1 MGTALRRSNSLCV
14 VFFFFFPPSRG
25 PRLISP
31 WGQDGIA
38 DNDSSSWRMDLG
50 WLCTSYSNCL
60 LKYVNLNKREGKSNS
75 LLFDSSI
82 KNGPTCPEI
91 TGLMDVLG
99 FLGIGPLGSQ
109 GPWQDM
115 LRIHSLTPKMVLLF
129 GTCSTKGLA
138 ELGLPLPPTPMFL
151 NQVYL
156 RPQAQLELV
165 FAATENYFVE
175 FDFLKFALWNQ
186 QAFWMCFFRCLPRP
200 PSPTHPT
207 PFCFESHCCEPLPWT
222 LTTHR
227 SHRKCST
234 VLSVLSL
241 NPRETTWK
249 VKHGWSSLGAP
260 GIRGLTVGVV
270 IIRQHC
276 CPGNPEQAYIV

>member
-1 MGTALRRSNSLCV
+1 MFLPKV
-14 VFFFFFPPSRG
+14 
-25 PRLISP
+25 
-31 WGQDGIA
+31 
-38 DNDSSSWRMDLG
+38 SSSWDAS
-50 WLCTSYSNCL
+50 TSNT
-60 LKYVNLNKREGKSNS
+60 YVSQPSVSQAPKHEAR
-75 LLFDSSI
+75 
-82 KNGPTCPEI
+82 
-91 TGLMDVLG
+91 VG
-99 FLGIGPLGSQ
+99 FL
-109 GPWQDM
+109 
-115 LRIHSLTPKMVLLF
+115 LL
-129 GTCSTKGLA
+129 
-138 ELGLPLPPTPMFL
+138 P
-151 NQVYL
+151 
-156 RPQAQLELV
+156 
-165 FAATENYFVE
+165 ENYFVE

-186 QAFWMCFFRCLPRP
+186 QAFWMCFFRRCFPRP

-270 IIRQHC
+270 NIRQHC